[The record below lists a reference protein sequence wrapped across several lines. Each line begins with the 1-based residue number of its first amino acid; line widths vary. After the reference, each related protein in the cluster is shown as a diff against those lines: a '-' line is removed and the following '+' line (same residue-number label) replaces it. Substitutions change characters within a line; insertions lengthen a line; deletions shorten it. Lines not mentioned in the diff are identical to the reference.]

1 VRVENSDEKM
11 TSFFSQ
17 VNVNVPFNARHIL
30 LRASISSVITV
41 FSIILLYLQNDLVAN
56 PYQFI
61 FQIVAS
67 SFLSVF
73 SVYLWTGYI
82 RTKRNILSIN
92 SDFIAWVNKYKNAR
106 VKWSFIREVNIV
118 DLSKKVGRSKYVVYD
133 FVLDAQETKLSS
145 PMTLYVSDYEI
156 SQPEL
161 LELIEQ
167 AAKKYN
173 FQVILDRM

>member
-1 VRVENSDEKM
+1 M
-11 TSFFSQ
+11 TSALSQ
-17 VNVNVPFNARHIL
+17 VNVNVPFNGRHIL
-30 LRASISSVITV
+30 LKAGISTIITV
-41 FSIILLYLQNDLVAN
+41 FSIILLYLQNEPTAK

-61 FQIVAS
+61 FHLMAS
-67 SFLSVF
+67 SSMSVF

-82 RTKRNILSIN
+82 VAKRSMLSIN
-92 SDFIAWVNKYKNAR
+92 SDFIAWVNRYKNAR

-118 DLSKKVGRSKYVVYD
+118 DLSKQVGRSKYVVYD
-133 FVLDAQETKLSS
+133 FVLDAQETELPS
-145 PMTLYVSDYEI
+145 PMTLYASDYQI
-156 SQPEL
+156 SHPEL

>member
-1 VRVENSDEKM
+1 M
-11 TSFFSQ
+11 TSTLSQ
-17 VNVNVPFNARHIL
+17 VNVNVPFNGRHIL
-30 LRASISSVITV
+30 LKAGISTSITM
-41 FSIILLYLQNDLVAN
+41 FSIILLYLQNEPTAK

-61 FQIVAS
+61 FQLIAS
-67 SFLSVF
+67 SFMSVF
-73 SVYLWTGYI
+73 SIYLWTGYI
-82 RTKRNILSIN
+82 RTKRSILSIN
-92 SDFIAWVNKYKNAR
+92 SDFIAWVNKHKNVR

-133 FVLDAQETKLSS
+133 FVLDAQETKLPS
-145 PMTLYVSDYEI
+145 PMTLYASDYQI
-156 SQPEL
+156 SHPEL